1 MLHALNIYNVKCQLY
16 SNKAEKE
23 NNAFPGLLRFTVFS
37 LFKLYIT
44 YLSVTL
50 RTSTL

>member
-23 NNAFPGLLRFTVFS
+23 NNAFPGLLRFTVNS
-37 LFKLYIT
+37 SEKESSSQLCH
-44 YLSVTL
+44 
-50 RTSTL
+50 